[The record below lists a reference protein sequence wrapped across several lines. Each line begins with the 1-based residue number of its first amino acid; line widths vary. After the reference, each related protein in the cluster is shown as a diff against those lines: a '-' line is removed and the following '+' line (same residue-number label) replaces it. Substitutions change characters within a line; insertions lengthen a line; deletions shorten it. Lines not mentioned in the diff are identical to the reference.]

1 MPTILALNAGSSSL
15 KFALFAVQDPTA
27 HLVRGQVQRIGG
39 PAALDFSVAGGAGVR
54 RRLEP
59 PADATAALEA
69 VLDLVRDL
77 DPPAIAGHRIVHGGE
92 RFVEP
97 CLLDDPTIE
106 ALERLDPLAPLH
118 QPHNLA
124 AVRRL
129 RSLAPALP
137 QVGVFDTA
145 FHAGMPAVARRLG
158 LPRALHARGIRR
170 YGFHGLSY
178 QHAAD
183 ALRERLPAA
192 RRAIVA
198 HLGNGASLCALRDG
212 RSVETTLG
220 FSALDGLLM
229 GTRCGSL
236 DPGVIL
242 HLMDVDGMSLGSLE
256 DLLYRQSG
264 LLGVSGISHDMR
276 DLLASSAPE
285 AREAVELFVYR
296 VVREAGAL
304 ISVLGGL
311 DALAFTGGIGEHA
324 AAVRAGIADGLA
336 WTGLRLDPEANAAS
350 RLDLHA
356 ADSLVPCIIVR
367 CDEEAV
373 IARACSRFL

>member
-15 KFALFAVQDPTA
+15 KFALFAAQDPPA
-27 HLVRGQVQRIGG
+27 RLLRGQVERIGG
-39 PAALDFSVAGGAGVR
+39 PAVLEVSPSSGPGTRRALASGT
-54 RRLEP
+54 
-59 PADATAALEA
+59 DASAALEA
-69 VLDLVRDL
+69 VLEVVREFE
-77 DPPAIAGHRIVHGGE
+77 PPAIAGHRIVHGGE
-92 RFVEP
+92 RFVAP
-97 CLLDDPTIE
+97 CLLDGSAIE

-129 RSLAPALP
+129 RSLAPSLP

-145 FHAGMPAVARRLG
+145 FHASMPAVARRLG
-158 LPRALHARGIRR
+158 LPRSLHARGIRR

-178 QHAAD
+178 QHAAE
-183 ALRERLPAA
+183 ALRDRLPAA

-242 HLMDVDGMSLGSLE
+242 HLMDVDGMSLESLE
-256 DLLYRQSG
+256 DLLYRRSG

-276 DLLASSAPE
+276 DLLASPAPE

-304 ISVLGGL
+304 VSVLGGL

-324 AAVRAGIADGLA
+324 AEVRAAIADGLA

-350 RLDLHA
+350 RPALHA
-356 ADSLVPCIIVR
+356 ADSPVSCVIVH